1 MKKRIKKSIKMKE
14 KPVIKSVIFDLGNV
28 LINFDAIKSG
38 KRFAKRCKVPFEKVW
53 EHFFISKTE
62 KAYTRGKITSRQ
74 FYKFSCKALHAP
86 VDYKTFSHYWNDIF
100 WENKGM
106 DALLRRLKKHY
117 PLYLIS
123 NTNHLHFTHLKKKF
137 KILRHFKKLFPSHEV
152 GHRKPEPQIYKK
164 VLKKI
169 SLQAE
174 DTVFVDDIVKFVEGA
189 RAVGMHAVQF
199 KNPKRLVRDLKKL
212 GVKI

>member
-1 MKKRIKKSIKMKE
+1 MKKE
-14 KPVIKSVIFDLGNV
+14 KPQIKTVIFDLGNV
-28 LINFDAIKSG
+28 LVNFNAIKSG
-38 KRFAKRCKVPFEKVW
+38 KRFAKHCNVPFEKVW

-62 KAYTRGKITSRQ
+62 KAYTRGKLTSRQ
-74 FYKFSCKALHAP
+74 FYKFSCQALDVP
-86 VDYKTFSHYWNDIF
+86 VDYKTFAHYWNDIF

-106 DALLRRLKKHY
+106 DALLRDLKKNY

-123 NTNHLHFTHLKKKF
+123 NTNELHFSHLKKKF

-169 SLQAE
+169 GYKPQ
-174 DTVFVDDIVKFVEGA
+174 DTVFVDDVVKFVEGA

-199 KNPKRLVRDLKKL
+199 RTPQGLKRDLRRL
-212 GVKI
+212 GVKIS